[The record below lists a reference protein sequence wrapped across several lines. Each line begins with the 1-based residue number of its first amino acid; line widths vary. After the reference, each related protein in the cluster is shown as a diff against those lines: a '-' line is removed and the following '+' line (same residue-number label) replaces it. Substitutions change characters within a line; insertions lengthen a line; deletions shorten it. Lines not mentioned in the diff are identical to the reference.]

1 MSVEPSILLSLSV
14 LFAPFEEFSTTTLHA
29 EPVAKCLP
37 PSTKSRRCIP
47 LTAVLNREYGV
58 IFGYLIRAFPLFI
71 LRVIHFFYFLKV
83 GNYSDIAPC

>member
-14 LFAPFEEFSTTTLHA
+14 LFAPFEEFSTTTFHA
-29 EPVAKCLP
+29 EPVAKCL
-37 PSTKSRRCIP
+37 SATNSRRCIP

-71 LRVIHFFYFLKV
+71 LRVIHFFYF
-83 GNYSDIAPC
+83 